1 MSNKSKSVKSKSR
14 SRSKR
19 MSNKSKSVKSKSR
32 SRSKRTQK
40 RNRRLKE
47 LKGLE
52 KEFNTIFQRNPE
64 SKKETKQPTVDKKPT
79 VIVLLHAT
87 WCGHC
92 NDLRPEWKQM
102 KTDLDSY
109 ITDNNIIFEEIE
121 SVDMDEKL
129 AELSQQYMNN
139 EKIDFKGYPT
149 IGSIQDGV
157 FEPYT
162 NPRDSENLSN
172 WVKSL
177 NKMSGGTTTMPNTP
191 KVSKT
196 PKNNNSPSS
205 RKKRTISIGKT
216 SLKPKALFTNNI
228 KSINK
233 AFDDMYKPDEKHNT
247 SNRIN
252 PKIILQNLGAESPL
266 KESIMGYGLPDLNN
280 IRDSPKTRIAR
291 RNLANKTYDKKQK
304 QKKSIKDAGEYLEPE
319 PKYLGTMK
327 VKTPTPKKGIPKTP
341 NSRNSTP
348 GGIFFN

>member
-1 MSNKSKSVKSKSR
+1 MSNKSVKSKSVKSK
-14 SRSKR
+14 
-19 MSNKSKSVKSKSR
+19 
-32 SRSKRTQK
+32 SKRTQK

-52 KEFNTIFQRNPE
+52 KEFNTIFQRKPE
-64 SKKETKQPTVDKKPT
+64 SKKETKQPIVDKQPT

-92 NDLRPEWKQM
+92 KELRPEWAEM
-102 KTDLDSY
+102 KKKLGSY
-109 ITDNNIIFEEIE
+109 ITDNNIIFEELE
-121 SVDMDEKL
+121 SDGIKEKL
-129 AELSQQYMNN
+129 SQLSQRYMNN
-139 EKIDFKGYPT
+139 EEIVYHGFPT

-177 NKMSGGTTTMPNTP
+177 NKMSGGTATMPNTP

-196 PKNNNSPSS
+196 PKNKNSPSPG
-205 RKKRTISIGKT
+205 KKRTISIDKT
-216 SLKPKALFTNNI
+216 TNVNPKALFRDTINI
-228 KSINK
+228 INK
-233 AFDDMYKPDEKHNT
+233 EFDNMYKPDEKHNT
-247 SNRIN
+247 SNKIN
-252 PKIILQNLGAESPL
+252 TKKILHNLGSESPL
-266 KESIMGYGLPDLNN
+266 NESITGPGLPGLNKLKP
-280 IRDSPKTRIAR
+280 SPKTRIELLGLSNA
-291 RNLANKTYDKKQK
+291 KHYEKQ
-304 QKKSIKDAGEYLEPE
+304 QRIEDNRIAGKYLEPQ

-327 VKTPTPKKGIPKTP
+327 VKTPTPKKGTPKTP